1 MLNKHTKYT
10 NYSLSNIL
18 VERDYLILRD
28 AKLGESMWALK
39 DIIRCS
45 LSFLEKPRQLK
56 HQAKNGGNSGSG
68 LVKIRN

>member
-1 MLNKHTKYT
+1 
-10 NYSLSNIL
+10 L